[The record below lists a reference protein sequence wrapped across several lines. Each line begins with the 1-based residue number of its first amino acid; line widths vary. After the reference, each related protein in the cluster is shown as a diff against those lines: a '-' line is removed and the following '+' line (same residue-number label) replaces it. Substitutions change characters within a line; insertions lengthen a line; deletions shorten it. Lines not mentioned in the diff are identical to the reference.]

1 MSTPVT
7 SASPLR
13 RIDLVADRFE
23 REHHHGH
30 QPPIAAYLDEV
41 PADLRLRLLMEL
53 VCIDLEHHL
62 REGRSVTLADYL
74 REFPELENLPPAD
87 RADLDSHVQ
96 RLDDAF
102 RQTIDHVSRSTEPPT
117 KDPLMIGRFQIAG
130 RIGSGGQAHAFLSF
144 HPDLKVPIV
153 VKWDRTQEVPDA
165 THAQRLRQE
174 GEILARLGAHS
185 NLVKV
190 FEFGFHEGRP
200 FLVLEHI
207 QGHTLN
213 HYVAAER
220 PTARQ
225 AAAFVA
231 ALADAV
237 QTAHLAGV
245 VHLDINPHNVLIDGR
260 GQPRLIDFG
269 LACLRPPGTDP
280 SGQEHPIC
288 GTLPYLAPE
297 QADPAVGPI
306 DGRTDV
312 FGLGAVLY
320 FLLTGRPL
328 YSGGSDAR
336 LFRRAAQT
344 DYDATLLDRKDIPRR
359 LAAICRQS
367 LSRQPQDRFASAA
380 ELATALR
387 AAVHRSRWRGVA
399 ALLGLLLV
407 AVLGG
412 WLIGQVTRHTSP
424 PVVESS
430 QPSLEVRILR
440 QKTRFAS
447 LRDALPLKTGDEL
460 QMRLRVPAG
469 VHLSLCLING
479 QGRLKLLQQYPPQAV
494 ATELVFPEGP
504 GMDPYL
510 PLIPPEGT
518 EFLLVCGRANA
529 EITKDELQA
538 AWGDAAPWPALDPS
552 SRLLRLQPAQVR
564 EEGERPRDFGAAQDR
579 VDPVRMR
586 LDGLREQLKPKYPF
600 FEGLVFRHE

>member
-1 MSTPVT
+1 MSTPET

-13 RIDLVADRFE
+13 RIDLVADQFE
-23 REHHHGH
+23 REHRQGN
-30 QPPIAAYLDEV
+30 QPRIATYLDEV
-41 PADLRLRLLMEL
+41 PAELRLRLLMEL

-62 REGRSVTLADYL
+62 RTGRSLTVADYIHQ
-74 REFPELENLPPAD
+74 FPELENLPPED
-87 RADLDSHVQ
+87 RADLESHAQ
-96 RLDDAF
+96 RLGDEL
-102 RQTIDHVSRSTEPPT
+102 RQTVDHVTRPT
-117 KDPLMIGRFQIAG
+117 DPSSEDPLRIGRFKIAG

-165 THAQRLRQE
+165 AHEQRLRQE
-174 GEILARLGAHS
+174 GEILARLDAHP

-200 FLVLEHI
+200 FLALEHI
-207 QGHTLN
+207 QGHTLDN
-213 HYVAAER
+213 YVAAAR
-220 PTARQ
+220 PSVRQ

-237 QTAHLAGV
+237 QTAHLAGI

-269 LACLRPPGTDP
+269 LACFQPLRTDP
-280 SGQEHPIC
+280 SGQERPIC

-306 DGRTDV
+306 DSRTDI

-320 FLLTGRPL
+320 FLLAGQPL
-328 YSGGSDAR
+328 YSGDSDVR
-336 LFRRAAQT
+336 LFRRAAQA
-344 DYDATLLDRKDIPRR
+344 DYDATLLDRKEIPKP
-359 LAAICRQS
+359 LAAICRKA
-367 LSRQPQDRFASAA
+367 LSHEPQARFASAA

-387 AAVHRSRWRGVA
+387 AAIHRSRWRGVA
-399 ALLGLLLV
+399 ALLGLLLA

-412 WLIGQVTRHTSP
+412 WLIGQLTRYASAP
-424 PVVESS
+424 EVESS

-447 LRDALPLKTGDEL
+447 LREALPLKTGDEL
-460 QMRLRVPAG
+460 QMHLHVPAG

-479 QGRLKLLQQYPPQAV
+479 QGRLSLLQQYPPQAV
-494 ATELVFPEGP
+494 ATELVFPPGP
-504 GMDPYL
+504 GMDPYI

-518 EFLLVCGRANA
+518 ELLLVCGRANA
-529 EITKDELQA
+529 PIDEAELQA
-538 AWGDAAPWPALDPS
+538 AWGDTSPWPALDPS

-579 VDPVRMR
+579 ADSVSIR
-586 LDGLREQLKPKYPF
+586 LNGLRERLKPKYPF